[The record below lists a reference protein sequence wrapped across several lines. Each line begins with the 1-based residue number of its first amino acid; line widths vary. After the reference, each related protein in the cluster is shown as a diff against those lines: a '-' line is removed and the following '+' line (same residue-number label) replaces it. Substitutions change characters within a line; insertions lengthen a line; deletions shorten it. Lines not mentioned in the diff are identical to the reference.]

1 MANPFARPVLWLGW
15 TAERDRWPLWLPV
28 ALGAGTALYF
38 ALAVEPPP
46 LAGWGALALAGLL
59 AAVSAATRTA
69 RPALALLAALALGFG
84 AAKCRA
90 DAVAA
95 PVLQRDGIVHLNARI
110 ASIEAADT
118 GVRLILDQPISGAFR
133 NAPARLSVT
142 QRGDGAGLMPGDW
155 IGLTAGLSPPSPPA
169 EPGAPDF
176 ARAAFFRRLGGSGFV
191 LGQATPAMAPWPPDW
206 RDRIAQSVA
215 GLRWNMTRRIR
226 AVLPGSEGAIASA
239 LITGMRGGIAED
251 DEAALRDAGLAH
263 VLAIAG
269 LHMALMGMGLFWLLR
284 AMLAAFPYL
293 ALHYPIKKWAA
304 GAALAGSV
312 FYLVI
317 SGAAVPAVRAFT
329 MLAVGLIALLFDR
342 PALSMRALALAAAI
356 LLLLRPESITE
367 PGFQMSF
374 AAVAALVAAAEA
386 SRGAGRGV
394 MGHLNAIFVT
404 SAVASLATLPV
415 SLFHFGRATHY
426 AVLGNLLAMP
436 VMGFVVMP
444 LATLSVAAMPF
455 GLEALPLHWLGRG
468 IDLMLALGRAVS
480 GLPGAVTPA
489 ASMPVAALAL
499 MALGGLWLAIWQKRK
514 RWLGLAGIAAGI
526 ALAAMA
532 RPPDMLVA
540 ADAASV
546 AVRGADGRLHFPLR
560 PADRFAARAWLT
572 QDGDARDVADATGI
586 GRCDGL
592 GCVMPGAAGPVVLS
606 RKPESLVDDCAR
618 AAILVSAV
626 AVDCK
631 GPRFIADGPRT
642 ARDQGYALW
651 FTPTLKIESVHEW
664 RGNRPW
670 VDTMKPSP

>member
-1 MANPFARPVLWLGW
+1 MFWFGW

-28 ALGAGTALYF
+28 ALGAGAAVYF
-38 ALAVEPPP
+38 ALPMEPPAP
-46 LAGWGALALAGLL
+46 AGWGALALAGLL
-59 AAVSAATRTA
+59 AAVAAATRAA
-69 RPALALLAALALGFG
+69 RPALALLAALALGFAG
-84 AAKCRA
+84 AKCRA

-95 PVLQRDGIVHLNARI
+95 PVLARAGIVHLNARI
-110 ASIEAADT
+110 AGIEAADA
-118 GVRLILDQPISGAFR
+118 GVRLILDQPISGALR
-133 NAPARLSVT
+133 RAPALLSVT

-155 IGLTAGLSPPSPPA
+155 ISLTAGLSPPSPPA

-176 ARAAFFRRLGGSGFV
+176 ARAAFFRRLGGSGFL
-191 LGQATPAMAPWPPDW
+191 LGQATPAMAPWPPTW
-206 RDRIAQSVA
+206 RERIAQDVA
-215 GLRWNMTRRIR
+215 GLRWTMTRRIR

-239 LITGMRGGIAED
+239 LITGMRGGIADD

-284 AMLAAFPYL
+284 AVLAAFPYL

-304 GAALAGSV
+304 GAALAGSA

-329 MLAVGLIALLFDR
+329 MLAVGLVALLFDR

-394 MGHLNAIFVT
+394 IGHLNAIFVT

-436 VMGFVVMP
+436 VMGLVVMP

-455 GLEALPLHWLGRG
+455 GLEDVPLRLLGQG
-468 IDLMLALGRAVS
+468 IHLMLALGRAVS

-499 MALGGLWLAIWQKRK
+499 MALGGLWLAIWQRRK

-526 ALAAMA
+526 AVAALA

-540 ADAASV
+540 ADAATV

-572 QDGDARDVADATGI
+572 QDGDAREVAAATGI

-592 GCVMPGAAGPVVLS
+592 GCVMASREGPVVLS
-606 RKPESLVDDCAR
+606 RKPEGLAEDCAR
-618 AAILVSAV
+618 AAILVSAA

-631 GPRFIADGPRT
+631 GPRFIADGPRA

-651 FTPTLKIESVHEW
+651 FTPKLKAQSVRAW
-664 RGNRPW
+664 RGERPW
-670 VDTMKPSP
+670 VMP

>member
-1 MANPFARPVLWLGW
+1 MANPFAEPVFRLGW
-15 TAERDRWPLWLPV
+15 SGERDRWPLWLPV
-28 ALGAGTALYF
+28 ALGAGAALYF
-38 ALAVEPPP
+38 ALGAEPPHM
-46 LAGWGALALAGLL
+46 AGWGGLALAALL
-59 AAVSAATRTA
+59 AAVSAATRRA
-69 RPALALLAALALGFG
+69 RPALALLAALALGFA

-95 PVLQRDGIVHLNARI
+95 PVLARDGIVHLNARI
-110 ASIEAADT
+110 AGIEAADS

-133 NAPARLSVT
+133 AAPALLSVT

-191 LGQATPAMAPWPPDW
+191 LGQATLAMAPWPPEW
-206 RDRIAQSVA
+206 RDRIAQGVA
-215 GLRWNMTRRIR
+215 GLRWKMTRRIR

-239 LITGMRGGIAED
+239 LITGMRGGIADD

-269 LHMALMGMGLFWLLR
+269 LHMALMGMGLFWILR
-284 AMLAAFPYL
+284 AVLAAFPYL

-304 GAALAGSV
+304 GAALAGSA

-329 MLAVGLIALLFDR
+329 MLAVGLVALLFDR

-386 SRGAGRGV
+386 TRGPKSGHGLHGV
-394 MGHLNAIFVT
+394 LGHVNAIFVT

-436 VMGFVVMP
+436 VMGLVVMP

-455 GLEALPLHWLGRG
+455 GLEALPLRLLGHG
-468 IDLMLALGRAVS
+468 IALMLALGRAVS

-499 MALGGLWLAIWQKRK
+499 MALGGLWLAIWRK

-540 ADAASV
+540 ADAATV

-572 QDGDARDVADATGI
+572 QDGDARDVAAATGI

-606 RKPESLVDDCAR
+606 RKPESLAEDCAR
-618 AAILVSAV
+618 AVILVSAAVV
-626 AVDCK
+626 ACK
-631 GPRFIADGPRT
+631 GPRFIADGPHA

-651 FTPTLKIESVHEW
+651 FTPKLKIESVRAW
-664 RGNRPW
+664 RGKRPW
-670 VDTMKPSP
+670 VANAP